1 MNLATVVRDMILRAL
16 ALAAISIALAPAT
29 HAAESGLISKASSHS
44 VPDTIARFERA
55 VKAKDADGWVVFTE
69 LDHAA
74 AASKIGL
81 ALKPRTVIVFGNP
94 KLGTPAM
101 QKAPTLAI
109 DLPMKAIV
117 WQDDQDKVWLTYNSA
132 DYLATQVY
140 PRHGLSIPTEG
151 AKALDQVLAGFADE
165 ATRQN

>member
-1 MNLATVVRDMILRAL
+1 MALARALILRAL
-16 ALAAISIALAPAT
+16 ALAAISIALAHAL
-29 HAAESGLISKASSHS
+29 HAAEPGLISKASNNS
-44 VPDTIARFERA
+44 VPDTVARFERA
-55 VKAKDADGWVVFTE
+55 VKARGADGWVVFTE

-74 AASKIGL
+74 AATGIGL

-117 WQDDQDKVWLTYNSA
+117 WQDDQDKIWLTYNSA
-132 DYLATQVY
+132 DYLATQIY
-140 PRHGLSIPTEG
+140 PRHGLSIPTAG
-151 AKALDQVLAGFADE
+151 ANALDQVLTGFADE

>member
-1 MNLATVVRDMILRAL
+1 MAIARALIAYAL
-16 ALAAISIALAPAT
+16 ALAATSIALAPAV
-29 HAAESGLISKASSHS
+29 HAAESGLISKVSHHS
-44 VPDTIARFERA
+44 VPDTVARFERA
-55 VKAKDADGWVVFTE
+55 VKASDANGWVVFTE

-74 AASKIGL
+74 AATKIGL

-117 WQDDQDKVWLTYNSA
+117 WQDDRDKVWLSYNSA
-132 DYLATQVY
+132 DYLATQIY
-140 PRHGLSIPTEG
+140 PRHGLSIPTEA

-165 ATRQN
+165 ATGQN